1 MDTRTEAE
9 TTVRQMYDAL
19 STGDATLADL
29 ALAADWEAHPALRT
43 GAGPAGWKATIAHLR
58 GAFTDLTVTIEDVV
72 VAGDRV
78 AVRTV
83 TRGVHTGELLG
94 VPGTGRPVE
103 FRAADFHRLTGGRI
117 AATWHLEDY
126 FGLAAQLGLTFS
138 VAGDLAA
145 VDVHDLARDVGR

>member
-9 TTVRQMYDAL
+9 TTVRHMYDAL
-19 STGDATLADL
+19 STGDTTLADL
-29 ALAADWEAHPALRT
+29 ALAPGWEAHPALRT

-58 GAFTDLTVTIEDVV
+58 GAFTGLTVTIEDVV

-94 VPGTGRPVE
+94 VPGTGRRVE
-103 FRAADFHRLTGGRI
+103 FRAADFHRLAGGRI

-126 FGLAAQLGLTFS
+126 FGLARQLGLTFS
-138 VAGDLAA
+138 VAGGAD
-145 VDVHDLARDVGR
+145 DPRR

>member
-9 TTVRQMYDAL
+9 TTVRRMYEAL
-19 STGDATLADL
+19 STGDTTLVDL
-29 ALAADWEAHPALRT
+29 ALAPDWAAHPALRT

-78 AVRTV
+78 AVRAV

-94 VPGTGRPVE
+94 VPGTGCAVE

-126 FGLAAQLGLTFS
+126 FGLARQLGLTFS
-138 VAGDLAA
+138 PN
-145 VDVHDLARDVGR
+145 GRADDPRR